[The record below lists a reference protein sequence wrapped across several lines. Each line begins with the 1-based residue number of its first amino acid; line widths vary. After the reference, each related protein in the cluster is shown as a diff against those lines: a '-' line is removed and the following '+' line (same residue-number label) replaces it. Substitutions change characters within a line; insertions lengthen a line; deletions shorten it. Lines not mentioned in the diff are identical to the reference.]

1 MKNIIIIIIIITI
14 IIVIIIVIIII
25 IIIIIITIIIIII
38 IIIIVII
45 IVIIIT
51 IFVPFFLGL
60 KFVQEDVIVLIE
72 GSHINTSDTCA
83 LSAVTGIPVISL
95 SRDTRPINECKK
107 SVQMHP
113 GYKTY
118 AHATLDIVNTFQWKK
133 LALLYDGKNLSYGFY
148 FTKELCSCQV
158 NEIALFFGLFVLFV
172 LFLFFALKFAS
183 YRQSLSAYRKDIHTD
198 FMLQMGQNN
207 I

>member
-25 IIIIIITIIIIII
+25 IIITIIIIII
-38 IIIIVII
+38 IIII

-158 NEIALFFGLFVLFV
+158 NEIALFFGLLVLFV

>member
-14 IIVIIIVIIII
+14 IIVIIIVII

>member
-14 IIVIIIVIIII
+14 IIVIIIVI

>member
-25 IIIIIITIIIIII
+25 IIIITIIIIIII

-183 YRQSLSAYRKDIHTD
+183 YRQSLSAYRKDIPTD
-198 FMLQMGQNN
+198 FMLQNGAK
-207 I
+207 

>member
-25 IIIIIITIIIIII
+25 IIIITIIIIIII

-148 FTKELCSCQV
+148 FTKQLCSCQV